1 MLAATIP
8 FEHCAADDGAD
19 DFDEQ
24 AGAREPA
31 RKRARC
37 DADDE
42 PAAQRL
48 CALAAVA
55 EEPSDEMDAALAL
68 SGMIGTSHA
77 RTESAQDL
85 ARFPTTNQFF
95 PCTAGKG

>member
-1 MLAATIP
+1 MAASTPI
-8 FEHCAADDGAD
+8 EHCAADDGAE
-19 DFDEQ
+19 FDEQ
-24 AGAREPA
+24 SATREA
-31 RKRARC
+31 RKRSRC

-48 CALAAVA
+48 CVLAAVA

-68 SGMIGTSHA
+68 SAMLGTGPA

-85 ARFPTTNQFF
+85 IRFPTTNQFF